1 MVITLIILII
11 LIYNIILVY
20 IIMTEVE
27 SFHIIEDNILFS
39 MSSDSAVVKLNGA
52 KNSRLVFNI
61 PNMIHMTPNI
71 TDIWFSVNSAVIP
84 SSFYNINSTNNRIR
98 IGSNT
103 YTIAVGNYNI
113 NELITAI
120 NTIINT
126 AILVLFSYNQIT
138 NKITIENNSVSSQII
153 NFELSPLL
161 WLLGFNKISFTTLTT
176 LTSITSPNCVNLLTI
191 PRIFIRSSAIDAGN
205 YSDETESQDVLAV
218 IPNTACMNGVI
229 HYTNFNGIKHLVE
242 TQNLTN
248 FDIFISDD
256 ERQEIDFNGVP
267 VFFTINITTRK
278 EVIKPPTFNK
288 VFSKALELQ
297 SYNSMK
303 SLDETKIY
311 LN

>member
-1 MVITLIILII
+1 M
-11 LIYNIILVY
+11 N
-20 IIMTEVE
+20 TEVE
-27 SFHIIEDNILFS
+27 NFHIIEDNILFS
-39 MSSDSAVVKLNGA
+39 MSSDSAVVKYNGS
-52 KNSRLVFNI
+52 KNSRLQFNI

-84 SSFYNINSTNNRIR
+84 ASFYNINSNNNKIK

-126 AILVLFSYNQIT
+126 AILVSLAYNSIT
-138 NKITIENNSVSSQII
+138 NKTTITNNGGTSQVIT
-153 NFELSPLL
+153 LSASTLL
-161 WLLGFNKISFTTLTT
+161 WVLGFEREYTITLTT
-176 LTSITSPNCVNLLTI
+176 LTSSTSPNCVNLLNI

-218 IPNTACMNGVI
+218 IPNTACINGVI

-242 TQNLTN
+242 LQNLSN
-248 FDIFISDD
+248 FDIFITDD
-256 ERQEIDFNGVP
+256 ERNELDFNGVP
-267 VFFTINITTRK
+267 VFFTINMTLRK

-288 VFSKALELQ
+288 VFSRALELQ
-297 SYNSMK
+297 AYNSMK
-303 SLDETKIY
+303 SLDEQKID

>member
-1 MVITLIILII
+1 
-11 LIYNIILVY
+11 
-20 IIMTEVE
+20 MTEVE

-39 MSSDSAVVKLNGA
+39 MSSDSAVVKLNGS
-52 KNSRLVFNI
+52 KNSRMIFNI

-84 SSFYNINSTNNRIR
+84 ASFYNINSTNNRIH
-98 IGSNT
+98 IGSTT

-113 NELITAI
+113 NDLIIAI

-126 AILVLFSYNQIT
+126 AILVLFSYNQIS
-138 NKITIENNSVSSQII
+138 NKITIQNNGVSSQVI

-161 WLLGFNKISFTTLTT
+161 WVLGFNRISFTTLTT
-176 LTSITSPNCVNLLTI
+176 LTSTTSPNCVNLLNI

-218 IPNTACMNGVI
+218 IPNTACINGVI

-242 TQNLTN
+242 LQNLSN
-248 FDIFISDD
+248 FDIFLTDD
-256 ERQEIDFNGVP
+256 ERNEIDFNGVP
-267 VFFTINITTRK
+267 VFFTINITLRK
-278 EVIKPPTFNK
+278 EVIKPPTFDKMFN
-288 VFSKALELQ
+288 KALELQ
-297 SYNSMK
+297 SYNSIR
-303 SLDETKIY
+303 SLDESKIY

>member
-1 MVITLIILII
+1 
-11 LIYNIILVY
+11 
-20 IIMTEVE
+20 MTEVE

-39 MSSDSAVVKLNGA
+39 MSSDSAVVNLNGS
-52 KNSRLVFNI
+52 KNSRMVFNI

-84 SSFYNINSTNNRIR
+84 ASFYNINSNNNRIR
-98 IGSNT
+98 IGSTT

-113 NELITAI
+113 NDLITAI

-138 NKITIENNSVSSQII
+138 NKITIQNNGVSSQVI
-153 NFELSPLL
+153 NFVLSPLL
-161 WLLGFNKISFTTLTT
+161 WVLGFNQISFTTLTT
-176 LTSITSPNCVNLLTI
+176 LTSTTSPNCVNLLNI

-218 IPNTACMNGVI
+218 IPNTACINGVI

-242 TQNLTN
+242 LQNLSN
-248 FDIFISDD
+248 FDIFLTDD
-256 ERQEIDFNGVP
+256 ERNEIDFNGVP
-267 VFFTINITTRK
+267 VFFTINITLRK
-278 EVIKPPTFNK
+278 EVIKPPTFDKLFN
-288 VFSKALELQ
+288 KALELQ
-297 SYNSMK
+297 AYNSIR
-303 SLDETKIY
+303 SLDESKIY

>member
-1 MVITLIILII
+1 M
-11 LIYNIILVY
+11 N
-20 IIMTEVE
+20 TEVE
-27 SFHIIEDNILFS
+27 NFHIIEDNILFS
-39 MSSDSAVVKLNGA
+39 MSSDSAVVKYNGS
-52 KNSRLVFNI
+52 KNSRLQFNI

-84 SSFYNINSTNNRIR
+84 ASFYNINSNNNKIK

-126 AILVLFSYNQIT
+126 AILVSLAYNSIT
-138 NKITIENNSVSSQII
+138 NKTTITNNGGTSQVIT
-153 NFELSPLL
+153 LSASTLL
-161 WLLGFNKISFTTLTT
+161 WVLGFEREYTITLTT
-176 LTSITSPNCVNLLTI
+176 LTSSTSPNCVNLLNI

-218 IPNTACMNGVI
+218 IPNTACINGVI

-242 TQNLTN
+242 LQNLSN

-256 ERQEIDFNGVP
+256 ERREIDFNGVP
-267 VFFTINITTRK
+267 VFFTINITLRK

-288 VFSKALELQ
+288 VFSRALELQ
-297 SYNSMK
+297 AYNSMK
-303 SLDETKIY
+303 SLDEQKID

>member
-1 MVITLIILII
+1 
-11 LIYNIILVY
+11 
-20 IIMTEVE
+20 MTEVE
-27 SFHIIEDNILFS
+27 KFHIIEDNILFS
-39 MSSDSAVVKLNGA
+39 MSSDSAVVKYNGS
-52 KNSRLVFNI
+52 KNSRLQFNI

-84 SSFYNINSTNNRIR
+84 ASFYNINSSNNRIR

-138 NKITIENNSVSSQII
+138 NKITILNNGVSSQVIT
-153 NFELSPLL
+153 LSASTLL
-161 WLLGFNKISFTTLTT
+161 WVLGFERQYTITLTT
-176 LTSITSPNCVNLLTI
+176 LTSSTSPNCVNLLNI

-218 IPNTACMNGVI
+218 VPNTACINGVI

-242 TQNLTN
+242 LQNLSN
-248 FDIFISDD
+248 FDIFITDD
-256 ERQEIDFNGVP
+256 ERNEIDFNGVP
-267 VFFTINITTRK
+267 VFFTINITLRK
-278 EVIKPPTFNK
+278 EVIKPPTFDK
-288 VFSKALELQ
+288 VFNRALELQ
-297 SYNSMK
+297 EYNSIR
-303 SLDETKIY
+303 SLDEQKIY